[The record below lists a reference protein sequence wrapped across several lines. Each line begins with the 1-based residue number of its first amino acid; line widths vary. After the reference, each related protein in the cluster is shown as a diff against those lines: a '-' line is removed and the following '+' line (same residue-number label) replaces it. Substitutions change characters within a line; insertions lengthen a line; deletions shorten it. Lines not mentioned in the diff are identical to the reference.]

1 MTRTRQQPTVAALA
15 PLTRAAVGPART
27 LVAVTRLRG
36 GSKKG
41 AYRLALDDAT
51 TVVAYVWSPDEDY
64 WDQPDSDPRDPFSH
78 ASGLDLFT
86 ASHARL
92 SALGVRTPRL
102 LHADPEA
109 NAAVVEDIRGGS
121 LEEALRRDPDAA
133 RPVLER
139 LAEALAAMGGCTA
152 DAYGKVSLVD
162 NGGSSHGG
170 SCEQLVT
177 DRALADIAQVAV
189 RDPRIAAARRAL
201 EDTVRSLA
209 AEVRPRARHTLIHGE
224 LGPDHVLVDADGDPV
239 LIDIE
244 GLMYFDAE
252 WEHVFL
258 RLRFGPAYDVLR
270 APGLDEARL
279 RLYRLAMHLN
289 LVAGP
294 LRLLDGDFP
303 DTEFIRG
310 IAEYNLAQALALVGR

>member
-15 PLTRAAVGPART
+15 PLARAAVGPART

-41 AYRLALDDAT
+41 AYRLALDDDT
-51 TVVAYVWSPDEDY
+51 TAVAYVWSPDEDY

-121 LEEALRRDPDAA
+121 LEEALRHDPDAA

-139 LAEALAAMGGCTA
+139 LAGMLAAMGDCTA
-152 DAYGKVSLVD
+152 DAYGKVRLVD
-162 NGGSSHGG
+162 NKGSSHGG

-177 DRALADIAQVAV
+177 DRALADIAQAAV
-189 RDPRIAAARRAL
+189 RDPRIAAARQAL

-209 AEVRPRARHTLIHGE
+209 AEVRPRARYTLIHGE
-224 LGPDHVLVDADGDPV
+224 LGPDHVLVDADGNPV

-258 RLRFGPAYDVLR
+258 RLRFGPAYDALR

-303 DTEFIRG
+303 HTEFIRG
-310 IAEYNLAQALALVGR
+310 IAEYNLAQALALVGQ